1 MIYIYNKI
9 GIFATNATL
18 IIIYATIFNKTSQI
32 NQVKIYL

>member
-18 IIIYATIFNKTSQI
+18 IIIYAK
-32 NQVKIYL
+32 YLTKLAK